1 MLTVCLQ
8 QGKLSKEL
16 NFVQHNFRTK
26 LDELKREEMNRLRM
40 LIKAKHDIKEGNGKY
55 LKERGKNDVSLRNL
69 NLKLH
74 KFAQQLPQFKSVH

>member
-55 LKERGKNDVSLRNL
+55 LKERGK
-69 NLKLH
+69 KMMCH
-74 KFAQQLPQFKSVH
+74 